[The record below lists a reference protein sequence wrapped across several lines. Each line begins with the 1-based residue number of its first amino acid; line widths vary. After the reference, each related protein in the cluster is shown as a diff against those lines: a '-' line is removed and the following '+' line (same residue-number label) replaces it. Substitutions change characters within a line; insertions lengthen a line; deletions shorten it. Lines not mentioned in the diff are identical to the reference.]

1 MTTDLH
7 NAIETTLRAA
17 FTVAELPT
25 CEKYPELAK
34 KIVSPAVLIELS
46 ELVPADDPGTGELAL
61 TARFSAYIVLQR
73 SSRAKLDAANLAAAV
88 ALNIYAASR
97 FGQPIGPAQ
106 ISRVAPDE
114 FKPELFGYVVWV
126 VEWTH
131 EIRVGESVWDGAG
144 ITPTEIYLG
153 IAPNI
158 GLAHADDYHQVTG
171 LPE

>member
-7 NAIETTLRAA
+7 NAIETTLREA

-46 ELVPADDPGTGELAL
+46 ELSPEDDPGTGELAF

-73 SSRAKLDAANLAAAV
+73 SSRAKLDAANLAVAV
-88 ALNIYAASR
+88 SLKIFEAGR
-97 FGQPIGPAQ
+97 FGQPCGPGK
-106 ISRVAPDE
+106 ITRVAPDE
-114 FKPELFGYVVWV
+114 FKPELMGYVVWV

-131 EIRVGESVWDGAG
+131 EIRVGESIWNGEG

-158 GLAHADDYHQVTG
+158 GLAHAEDYHLISE
-171 LPE
+171 LP